1 MARKRNPLVL
11 NKREKAILKFVEKEL
26 NENGYPPSVR
36 EIGKAVGLKSTAT
49 VHAYLGRLEEI
60 GYIAR
65 KDKKGRTLQLLKG
78 GKPYKPHATEE
89 KNVYANL
96 RTFLPSA
103 TSSRPRSPSIVTQK
117 ARKSKLRFLAKAWA
131 VIAWQAP
138 NDARR
143 ISTGFIPVL
152 VLSGS
157 SKVISK
163 PRVPAET
170 CIPVVVLVAV
180 TLYLL
185 IAVPS
190 FNTHSVIETIL
201 LVNEGAQL

>member
-1 MARKRNPLVL
+1 M
-11 NKREKAILKFVEKEL
+11 
-26 NENGYPPSVR
+26 
-36 EIGKAVGLKSTAT
+36 
-49 VHAYLGRLEEI
+49 
-60 GYIAR
+60 
-65 KDKKGRTLQLLKG
+65 
-78 GKPYKPHATEE
+78 
-89 KNVYANL
+89 
-96 RTFLPSA
+96 
-103 TSSRPRSPSIVTQK
+103 
-117 ARKSKLRFLAKAWA
+117 
-131 VIAWQAP
+131 IAWQAP

-185 IAVPS
+185 ITVPS